1 MEPSPGLDYIQHNVE
16 IGHNYAGLFDINCN
30 ILIWIEQ
37 LLDGQ
42 ANAGLSHKNASNSSR
57 RRNHLCVCSV
67 QSHFILMFL
76 DENIVKVLQG
86 VLL

>member
-42 ANAGLSHKNASNSSR
+42 ANAGLSQKNATNISR
-57 RRNHLCVCSV
+57 ELISP
-67 QSHFILMFL
+67 
-76 DENIVKVLQG
+76 
-86 VLL
+86 VLLEDITSLSQFYSEFY

>member
-42 ANAGLSHKNASNSSR
+42 ANAGLSQKNATNISRGRTYQSSAIR
-57 RRNHLCVCSV
+57 RYHLTTSLS
-67 QSHFILMFL
+67 QFYSEFF
-76 DENIVKVLQG
+76 
-86 VLL
+86 